1 MTNPNVGLNE
11 IGDIEYAGKETNV
24 SDECLK
30 ENIKP
35 IYVALEKIFAVDGV
49 YFNMVDTLRGIIA

>member
-1 MTNPNVGLNE
+1 MTNSNVGLNE
-11 IGDIEYAGKETNV
+11 IGDIEYAGKKTNV

-35 IYVALEKIFAVDGV
+35 IYVALEKIFAVSGV
-49 YFNMVDTLRGIIA
+49 YFNMIDTPIGVIA